1 MCSYTSISSDGDGHH
16 GSNSGGNGVDN
27 TCSKKV
33 KKQKTPK
40 RGPGVAEL
48 EKILRDQEKND
59 TSFDET
65 KNIEGFSVVSQLSS
79 SYRRQSPVLTSHK
92 SHPKNLPFAP
102 DPNLF
107 CPQSTMFFGNCSKNT
122 SLQVCRGTGN
132 GGSDIVLH
140 EHGFLPT
147 MWNSCQ
153 PRADIGG
160 PRLASGNPFS
170 MRSTNGPD
178 QLFPSSSMAQGSQYS
193 PTPMINFF
201 PESVASSS
209 STTPSSVMVG
219 SKRSFPFSM
228 EAPPI
233 PHHYRVPAFSL
244 QFSRQDLSLTRA
256 SHGITNPEQ
265 IEAVSRDEN
274 IGRKRHTDYGV
285 AKGNLLLFGSPAIP
299 SPSTHVSQQEQSK
312 SKHPLPFRESTEDS
326 QHRPSQGSGTI
337 CNKRPSFSFLPP
349 VEQKSKVD
357 TNFSLNNDDRI
368 EKRGDGIDLDL
379 RL

>member
-1 MCSYTSISSDGDGHH
+1 MCSYNSISSDGDGHH

-65 KNIEGFSVVSQLSS
+65 KNVEGFSVVSQLSS

-107 CPQSTMFFGNCSKNT
+107 SPQSTTFFGNCSKNT

-193 PTPMINFF
+193 PTPMVREFF
-201 PESVASSS
+201 S
-209 STTPSSVMVG
+209 
-219 SKRSFPFSM
+219 
-228 EAPPI
+228 
-233 PHHYRVPAFSL
+233 
-244 QFSRQDLSLTRA
+244 
-256 SHGITNPEQ
+256 
-265 IEAVSRDEN
+265 
-274 IGRKRHTDYGV
+274 
-285 AKGNLLLFGSPAIP
+285 
-299 SPSTHVSQQEQSK
+299 
-312 SKHPLPFRESTEDS
+312 PLPIIYRF
-326 QHRPSQGSGTI
+326 
-337 CNKRPSFSFLPP
+337 NLFFLTC
-349 VEQKSKVD
+349 V
-357 TNFSLNNDDRI
+357 TCR
-368 EKRGDGIDLDL
+368 R
-379 RL
+379 